1 MAHCNCLQKHVC
13 CNITT
18 LPAISQV
25 RDALRGK
32 AGDEKAVQELA
43 EHKEV
48 IKAAQLKAE
57 EVGGG
62 LGRKYSL

>member
-1 MAHCNCLQKHVC
+1 
-13 CNITT
+13 
-18 LPAISQV
+18 V